1 MEATLSYLL
10 MLQKYINS
18 KQINKNIIWKKI
30 GLGGFVKFFSFDFNP
45 IDNDDILWY
54 P

>member
-18 KQINKNIIWKKI
+18 KQINKKIIWKKI
-30 GLGGFVKFFSFDFNP
+30 RLGGFVKFFSFDFNP
-45 IDNDDILWY
+45 IDNDDILWD